1 MATGRADYPIEPP
14 VVSVLDDDASPYL
27 HAAATPSRLTRWFF
41 PQPSQRQLIRSFV
54 EKVTARARTIDEA
67 RNWLGALAF
76 GVFDCVG
83 AVHPSLH

>member
-41 PQPSQRQLIRSFV
+41 PEPSQRQLIDHLSR
-54 EKVTARARTIDEA
+54 K
-67 RNWLGALAF
+67 
-76 GVFDCVG
+76 
-83 AVHPSLH
+83 